1 LTDKDDKSARFPTFF
16 NGEDITGRIELKLNS
31 KTLKH
36 KGIKAE
42 LHGILEK
49 YGTINKTKQFL
60 NLSCDVSRPEEIR
73 QEKVYLNFGFQNVK
87 LPYESYKGDYATIKY
102 YVKIIIVNT
111 FKNAEYEKEF
121 AVVNPY
127 DSSIL
132 QRNDE
137 PIQMKVGMKQKL
149 SLGIYFQH
157 KNYNCRGTLK
167 GFIIFNYLNI
177 KLKFME
183 VQIVRREVI
192 FGDKKCEPA
201 YVARYEL
208 IDGVPSKNEKIPIR
222 FFLKSYNLT
231 PTYQNIDNV
240 FCVRYFLNLVIAD
253 EDDNRY
259 FKQKEICLFRL
270 YKERRNIYNGN
281 NNNYNND
288 QGYYNN
294 NYNND
299 EIYITEPI
307 YEEDYSLDYQPAFG
321 GPNNQGNNN
330 DYDDYDNYDLNPN
343 LPSINADESYDYGN
357 NNNMNN
363 SFNNNSNRGRNNYY
377 NNNDKFNDNNSN
389 NFNRNNTI
397 NYDNNRRNTFD
408 NRNDNKNIIRENDYD
423 NRNNINDDNYN
434 QNNNRRSNSN
444 YNYNRNNTYSNNRNN
459 NNINDN
465 YNDDNY
471 DDNNYNNNNRNNDY
485 YNRNNRNN
493 GNSIN
498 NNNDNFDDNNDFNNQ
513 NYGNRQNNFN
523 SNRNNSYN
531 NNNYRNKYDNNNPSN
546 YHSIN
551 SKNSGNSYDESNFYG
566 DDMDNNNIINTNT
579 SNNNRNNRNNSND
592 LYSDDFQRKNSS
604 GHRGNLMQ
612 NKINSEDDMKNIF
625 NSLDKNINK
634 DELKKNIFG

>member
-1 LTDKDDKSARFPTFF
+1 MTDKDDKSARFPTFF

-231 PTYQNIDNV
+231 PTYQNVDNV

-343 LPSINADESYDYGN
+343 LPSINADESYDYGY

-408 NRNDNKNIIRENDYD
+408 NRNDNNNVIRENDYD

-444 YNYNRNNTYSNNRNN
+444 YNYNRNNTYRNNRNN
-459 NNINDN
+459 NNIYDN

>member
-1 LTDKDDKSARFPTFF
+1 M
-16 NGEDITGRIELKLNS
+16 
-31 KTLKH
+31 
-36 KGIKAE
+36 
-42 LHGILEK
+42 
-49 YGTINKTKQFL
+49 

-231 PTYQNIDNV
+231 PTYQNVDNV

-281 NNNYNND
+281 NNNYNDD

-307 YEEDYSLDYQPAFG
+307 YEEDYSLNYQPAFG

-343 LPSINADESYDYGN
+343 LPSINADESYDYGY

-408 NRNDNKNIIRENDYD
+408 IRNDNNNIIRENDYD
-423 NRNNINDDNYN
+423 NRNNINDDNYI

-459 NNINDN
+459 NNINDD

-471 DDNNYNNNNRNNDY
+471 DDNNYKNNNRNNDY
-485 YNRNNRNN
+485 YNKNNRNN
-493 GNSIN
+493 VNSIN
-498 NNNDNFDDNNDFNNQ
+498 NNNDNFDDNNNFKNQ

-531 NNNYRNKYDNNNPSN
+531 NNNYRIKYDNNNPSN

-579 SNNNRNNRNNSND
+579 SNNNRNNSND

-612 NKINSEDDMKNIF
+612 SKINSEDDMKNIF
-625 NSLDKNINK
+625 NSLDKNLNK

>member
-1 LTDKDDKSARFPTFF
+1 MTDKDDKSARFPTFF

-231 PTYQNIDNV
+231 PTYQNVDNV

-343 LPSINADESYDYGN
+343 LPSINADESYDYGY

-363 SFNNNSNRGRNNYY
+363 SFNNNSNRGRNKYY

-408 NRNDNKNIIRENDYD
+408 NRNDNNNIIRENDYD

-485 YNRNNRNN
+485 YYRNNRNN

-498 NNNDNFDDNNDFNNQ
+498 NNNDNFDDNNNFNNQ

-612 NKINSEDDMKNIF
+612 SKINSEDDMKNIF
-625 NSLDKNINK
+625 NSLDKSINK

>member
-408 NRNDNKNIIRENDYD
+408 NRNDNNNVIRENDYD

>member
-1 LTDKDDKSARFPTFF
+1 MTDKDDKSARFPTFF

-231 PTYQNIDNV
+231 PTYQNVDNV

-343 LPSINADESYDYGN
+343 LPSINADESYDYGY

-408 NRNDNKNIIRENDYD
+408 NRNDNNNVIRENDYD

-531 NNNYRNKYDNNNPSN
+531 NNNYRNKYDNNNTSN